1 MLYITIGEN
10 LLTSIRF
17 WQSMQKGPLIEFDD
31 FEVLCILHLRC
42 QELQRGV
49 NVFHTA
55 AKLHFALCFVVFAA
69 ISVHYKCSQIA
80 INAELPTNP
89 ASIKLVCKSR
99 TKKLW
104 SGRRELRKIWPSKSI
119 NKVYYF
125 RRDLGL
131 YLSTSLE

>member
-1 MLYITIGEN
+1 
-10 LLTSIRF
+10 
-17 WQSMQKGPLIEFDD
+17 MQKGPLIEFDD

-80 INAELPTNP
+80 INAELPTNS
-89 ASIKLVCKSR
+89 ASIKLFAKVGQKTFGRDGGSFRKSHH
-99 TKKLW
+99 L
-104 SGRRELRKIWPSKSI
+104 
-119 NKVYYF
+119 NV
-125 RRDLGL
+125 
-131 YLSTSLE
+131 